1 MLEFDAGVVCCEVRV
16 SLGVICMAVL
26 LPSSDLIVALG
37 HTPSFRR
44 QSSTEVNPEAYLR
57 ITLTKIAEG
66 HPINKIDQLM
76 PWRMS
81 ASDPKQPA

>member
-37 HTPSFRR
+37 IHHRGI
-44 QSSTEVNPEAYLR
+44 EAWLLLALFGACLGDVR
-57 ITLTKIAEG
+57 
-66 HPINKIDQLM
+66 PILLARAQ
-76 PWRMS
+76 
-81 ASDPKQPA
+81 